1 MGPSLRVFR
10 GLLGHA
16 VLVKSCAIETS
27 AAAISRI
34 LAPIGGNFS
43 PPRSDSWLVRATVS
57 PPHSSSLRLFRH
69 AIDTRSDSTITNGY
83 SNVGGSKCFVVV
95 CSRDDRLVL
104 NMGQLKVGNPLEAFR
119 RQGS

>member
-43 PPRSDSWLVRATVS
+43 PPIGFVARSRNRFTAAFVVASFISTCYRYAFRQ
-57 PPHSSSLRLFRH
+57 LRT
-69 AIDTRSDSTITNGY
+69 DTRMLGDRSVSSWFALETI
-83 SNVGGSKCFVVV
+83 VWF
-95 CSRDDRLVL
+95 
-104 NMGQLKVGNPLEAFR
+104 
-119 RQGS
+119 

>member
-43 PPRSDSWLVRATVS
+43 PPIGFVARSRNRFTAAFVVASFISTCYRYAF
-57 PPHSSSLRLFRH
+57 RLDNYER
-69 AIDTRSDSTITNGY
+69 ILECWGIE
-83 SNVGGSKCFVVV
+83 VFVVV

>member
-43 PPRSDSWLVRATVS
+43 PPDRIRGSFAQPFHRRIRRRFVYFDMLSIRVPTRQ
-57 PPHSSSLRLFRH
+57 LRT
-69 AIDTRSDSTITNGY
+69 DTRMLGDRSVSSWFALETI
-83 SNVGGSKCFVVV
+83 VWF
-95 CSRDDRLVL
+95 
-104 NMGQLKVGNPLEAFR
+104 
-119 RQGS
+119 